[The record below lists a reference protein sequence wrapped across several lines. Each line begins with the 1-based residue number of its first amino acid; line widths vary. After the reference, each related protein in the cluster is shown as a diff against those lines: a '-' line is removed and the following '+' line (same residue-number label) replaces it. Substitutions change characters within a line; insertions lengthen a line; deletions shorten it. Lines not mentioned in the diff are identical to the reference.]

1 MREAVRWLRSSTRTK
16 RVSMAPVMG
25 DDPFRL
31 KTAMTEISSYTL
43 ESLRKDA
50 EFVLYRGQRE
60 VEPSRILVIA
70 PLSKQPAQGTLKRLE
85 HEYALRVRLDRAWA
99 VLPRALV
106 RDNWRTVLVLE
117 DPGGEPLSRLLK
129 RPLEL
134 TPFLRIAAGLATALL
149 GLHEHGLIHKDIK
162 PANVIVDP
170 MTNRVWLTGFSIAS
184 ALPRERQAP
193 EPPETIAGT
202 LAYMAPEQTGRMNR
216 SIDSRSDLYSLGV
229 TLYEML
235 TGAPPFAA
243 SDPLEWVHSHI
254 ARQPRPPADRRK
266 DVPKT
271 LSAII
276 LKLLAKTAEERYQT
290 AAGLEAD
297 LRRCLRDWESLGRID
312 PFVLGAQD
320 VSDRLLIPEK
330 LYGRDRETKALLEA
344 VDRVV
349 AYGTPE
355 LAWQRR
361 RQSRCCGP
369 LPAAFSCLTTITTP
383 RSRSR
388 PSLRRRHPI
397 CRESGARR

>member
-1 MREAVRWLRSSTRTK
+1 
-16 RVSMAPVMG
+16 
-25 DDPFRL
+25 
-31 KTAMTEISSYTL
+31 MTEISSYTL

-235 TGAPPFAA
+235 TGAPP
-243 SDPLEWVHSHI
+243 SPPPTPLSGSTPTSHDSQGRPQI
-254 ARQPRPPADRRK
+254 GGKTFHQPFRP
-266 DVPKT
+266 
-271 LSAII
+271 LS
-276 LKLLAKTAEERYQT
+276 
-290 AAGLEAD
+290 
-297 LRRCLRDWESLGRID
+297 
-312 PFVLGAQD
+312 
-320 VSDRLLIPEK
+320 
-330 LYGRDRETKALLEA
+330 
-344 VDRVV
+344 
-349 AYGTPE
+349 
-355 LAWQRR
+355 
-361 RQSRCCGP
+361 
-369 LPAAFSCLTTITTP
+369 
-383 RSRSR
+383 
-388 PSLRRRHPI
+388 
-397 CRESGARR
+397 